1 MKAVFN
7 NLVQQNSAR
16 LKKNVLK
23 EQGNITPEFL
33 YKIITNKN
41 GKPDH
46 IAISI
51 YVEARSWFKFKKTKV
66 DGNVIYSSKLKGH
79 GWQIGYEYFSK
90 KYKCSADV
98 IRKKLV
104 LLEKLDLITRD
115 FRTEY
120 FYGKRF
126 NNLMYILVWKDTP
139 HFYSEIGLEKLK
151 KVSTSYPQNQG
162 HLCLKSRTPILENK
176 DNIYV
181 IPNNN
186 PIEKDIALGY
196 ISFSSS
202 KDIPVI
208 ENTDARA
215 RATENATCENAI
227 LAEHSQIAIPESKE
241 NITNSQLKEIP
252 IMQQEETV
260 LSEKETRKMQLSKA
274 IFDNFGM
281 SANAIQDNCQFE
293 ELSLDKISVK
303 PNAGVSFD
311 DIEKNKIRKCIK
323 EVYGEKITILTRIN
337 KLVLKSPTEIPKN
350 TFDSKLLENANWQCL
365 KRNLHR
371 SFLKRYEEKY
381 ADHIIKNWFSKLTV
395 SNDSDNKRL
404 VLVGDCFVI
413 DRIYQEYFTF
423 LEQAM
428 VDSDFSVEL
437 HFKNNTERPIILT
450 N

>member
-1 MKAVFN
+1 MKAKITYVDFQKKSNITEKDIYNTQYDKWIDIKRAHDSSKTIAHEAISYIAAIEFLFLKNCDEVVFN
-7 NLVQQNSAR
+7 SNL
-16 LKKNVLK
+16 LKKKSHHQQKQRGRFLK
-23 EQGNITPEFL
+23 QIADL
-33 YKIITNKN
+33 YEIKYHK
-41 GKPDH
+41 
-46 IAISI
+46 S
-51 YVEARSWFKFKKTKV
+51 Y
-66 DGNVIYSSKLKGH
+66 YYKG
-79 GWQIGYEYFSK
+79 
-90 KYKCSADV
+90 
-98 IRKKLV
+98 KKLYFV
-104 LLEKLDLITRD
+104 WSATRTKNSLE
-115 FRTEY
+115 
-120 FYGKRF
+120 
-126 NNLMYILVWKDTP
+126 
-139 HFYSEIGLEKLK
+139 
-151 KVSTSYPQNQG
+151 
-162 HLCLKSRTPILENK
+162 ILENPASFYQK
-176 DNIYV
+176 MVVKNDLSNSQICPLKRSNLTALYIDNRNTIE
-181 IPNNN
+181 
-186 PIEKDIALGY
+186 EKDIALGY
-196 ISFSSS
+196 ISFS
-202 KDIPVI
+202 KDIP
-208 ENTDARA
+208 NARA
-215 RATENATCENAI
+215 RATETENATCENAI
-227 LAEHSQIAIPESKE
+227 LTEPSQIAIPESKK
-241 NITNSQLKEIP
+241 NITDSDQLEEIP

-337 KLVLKSPTEIPKN
+337 KLVLKSPTEIAN
-350 TFDSKLLENANWQCL
+350 NNFESKVLENANWQCL

-413 DRIYQEYFTF
+413 DRIYQEYLTF

-428 VDSDFSVEL
+428 IDSDFSVEL
-437 HFKNNTERPIILT
+437 HFENNTERPIILT